1 MAINLHLY
9 EDETM
14 KTKLILIATMFAAL
28 VSFAQTNG
36 IIFPQLLSSTN
47 TVLMTNA
54 EFRSYSG
61 SRIIFK
67 NDEGYQSFRAPDL
80 NTNVLNALHITA
92 AQLDLKQQA
101 LDAARQKYKDQA
113 YKDQVAYEAERERQ
127 LAIEQRAEAEKKQS
141 QRQAHV
147 SPPGTVNYYQQVGAY

>member
-67 NDEGYQSFRAPDL
+67 NDEGYQSFHAPDL

-101 LDAARQKYKDQA
+101 LDAASQKYKDQV
-113 YKDQVAYEAERERQ
+113 YKAQVADEAERERQ
-127 LAIEQRAEAEKKQS
+127 LAIQRAEAEK
-141 QRQAHV
+141 RQAQVLSH
-147 SPPGTVNYYQQVGAY
+147 GTLTPYQQVGAH